1 MPSSLVCHCLIG
13 IPGSGKSTLAEQW
26 MAKDSNLI
34 LICPDEIRE
43 QLYSDPI
50 IQGDWDAVKA
60 KAQEKFQGAIA
71 AQQSVLYDAT
81 NVKRAWRQELVASFP
96 EQNLRWTAW
105 QLLTP
110 LKVCMERNQGRDRQV
125 PMDVIIDYAQ
135 ILNQE
140 PPILAEGFEAIHNVP
155 MDEQYQVDWEKM
167 RSLLNSSVS
176 DA

>member
-13 IPGSGKSTLAEQW
+13 IPGSGKSTLAKQW
-26 MAKDSNLI
+26 MTHDPNLVW
-34 LICPDEIRE
+34 ICPDEIRE

-60 KAQEKFQGAIA
+60 KAQEQFQGAIA
-71 AQQSVLYDAT
+71 ARQSILYDAT
-81 NVKRAWRQELVASFP
+81 NVKRAWRQELVTSYP
-96 EQNLRWTAW
+96 DQNLSWMAW

-110 LKVCMERNQGRDRQV
+110 LKTCMERNQERDRQV

-140 PPILAEGFEAIHNVP
+140 PPIISEGFAAIHDVP
-155 MDEQYQVDWEKM
+155 MDEHYQVDWGKM
-167 RSLLNSSVS
+167 RSLVS
-176 DA
+176 C